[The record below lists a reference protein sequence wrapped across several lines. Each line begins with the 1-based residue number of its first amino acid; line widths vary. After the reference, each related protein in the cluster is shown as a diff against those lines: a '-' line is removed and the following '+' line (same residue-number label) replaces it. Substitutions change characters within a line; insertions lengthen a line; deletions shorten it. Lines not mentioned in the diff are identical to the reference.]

1 MSAPDTPRDPFAA
14 LRDAG
19 ARILE
24 TQHARE
30 PGPAAALLA
39 DVATADHGDAL
50 AVLRRCLDE
59 LDPPAPAPSEAV
71 TADLLRAA
79 EFVQTADPADEGERR
94 EAVRLL
100 RAALDPPAPAAP
112 APVAVRNVTGDPPRA
127 VLSIPR
133 HDGRRDGA
141 VLSVG
146 TVALLAGAG
155 GASKTTLSLQIA
167 LTAAATAD
175 GADREACGGA
185 LIVAGGPVIL
195 ATYEDALPVLRD
207 RTLRMAERG
216 GASLTAGLDRLH
228 LLDLA
233 GWPLYGPP
241 DGMGYSAPP
250 GPAPGWAPLW
260 QAVEATGARLVIVDP
275 ALAAF
280 TGESN
285 AAGPVRSFIGAL
297 AAEAAKRRAAVL
309 LIAHSTK
316 AARTRSNGTPDVYD
330 PGQIGGS
337 SHWTDGARGALSL
350 TRDAVA
356 PDRHRLAIVKANYG
370 PSLVSVTLSAA
381 RTAGGALVGLD
392 ARDGVAWQHGDPK
405 PDPKPDKATGA
416 PAAPASNG
424 KENPF
429 A

>member
-1 MSAPDTPRDPFAA
+1 MSAPDTPRDPFDV
-14 LRDAG
+14 LRATC
-19 ARILE
+19 AEILA

-30 PGPAAALLA
+30 PGPAAPLLA
-39 DVATADHGDAL
+39 DGATADHGDAL

-59 LDPPAPAPSEAV
+59 LDPPAPAASEAV

-79 EFVQTADPADEGERR
+79 EFVQTADGGDDGERR
-94 EAVRLL
+94 ETVRLL
-100 RAALDPPAPAAP
+100 RAALDPPPPAPP
-112 APVAVRNVTGDPPRA
+112 APVTVRNVTGDPPA
-127 VLSIPR
+127 PVLSIPR

-155 GASKTTLSLQIA
+155 GAAKTTLALQIA
-167 LTAAATAD
+167 LAAAATTD

-185 LIVAGGPVIL
+185 LIVAGGPVVV

-216 GASLTAGLDRLH
+216 AHLDDGLDRLH

-233 GWPLYGPP
+233 GWPLYAPP
-241 DGMGYSAPP
+241 AGFGYSAPP
-250 GPAPGWAPLW
+250 TAADGWAPLW
-260 QAVEATGARLVIVDP
+260 AAVEATGARLVIVDP

-285 AAGPVRSFIGAL
+285 AAGPVRAFIGAL
-297 AAEAAKRRAAVL
+297 AREAAKRRAAVL
-309 LIAHSTK
+309 LIAHSSK
-316 AARTRSNGTPDVYD
+316 AARGGRRRPYD

-350 TRDAVA
+350 TRDADA

-370 PSLVSVTLSAA
+370 PSLLSIDLAA
-381 RTAGGALVGLD
+381 VRTPGGALVGLD
-392 ARDGVAWQHGDPK
+392 ARDGAATWQHG
-405 PDPKPDKATGA
+405 A
-416 PAAPASNG
+416 PAEATAAASNG
-424 KENPF
+424 
-429 A
+429 AGRVAGV

>member
-1 MSAPDTPRDPFAA
+1 MSDPDTPRDPFEV

-19 ARILE
+19 AAILA

-39 DVATADHGDAL
+39 DVATADHGTAL
-50 AVLRRCLDE
+50 ADARSALDV

-79 EFVQTADPADEGERR
+79 EFIQTAADQGERR
-94 EAVRLL
+94 EAVRLW
-100 RAALDPPAPAAP
+100 RDALDPPDPAAP
-112 APVAVRNVTGDPPRA
+112 APVAVRMVAGDPPA
-127 VLSIPR
+127 PVLSIPRR

-141 VLSVG
+141 LLSVG

-155 GASKTTLSLQIA
+155 GAAKTTLALQIA
-167 LTAAATAD
+167 LTAAATPD

-185 LIVAGGPVIL
+185 LIVAGGPVVV

-207 RTLRMAERG
+207 RTLRMVERG
-216 GASLTAGLDRLH
+216 AHLDDGLDRLH

-241 DGMGYSAPP
+241 AGFGYSAPP
-250 GPAPGWAPLW
+250 EAAGGWAPLW
-260 QAVEATGARLVIVDP
+260 AAVEATGARLVIVDP

-280 TGESN
+280 TGEAN
-285 AAGPVRSFIGAL
+285 AGGPVRSFISAL
-297 AAEAAKRRAAVL
+297 AGEAAKRRAAVL
-309 LIAHSTK
+309 LIAHSSK
-316 AARTRSNGTPDVYD
+316 AARREGDPYD

-350 TRDAVA
+350 SRTADA

-370 PSLVSVTLSAA
+370 PSMVSANLTTC
-381 RTAGGALVGLD
+381 RTTGGALIGLD
-392 ARDGVAWQHGDPK
+392 GAGATWQHGAPSA
-405 PDPKPDKATGA
+405 AT
-416 PAAPASNG
+416 ASNG
-424 KENPF
+424 KAADGKYAPGEVAP
-429 A
+429 

>member
-1 MSAPDTPRDPFAA
+1 MSAPDTPRDPFDV
-14 LRDAG
+14 LRATC
-19 ARILE
+19 AEILA

-30 PGPAAALLA
+30 PGPAAPLLA
-39 DVATADHGDAL
+39 DGATADHGDAL

-59 LDPPAPAPSEAV
+59 LDPPAPAASEAV

-79 EFVQTADPADEGERR
+79 EFVQTADGGDDGERR
-94 EAVRLL
+94 ETVRLL
-100 RAALDPPAPAAP
+100 RAALDPPPPAPP
-112 APVAVRNVTGDPPRA
+112 APVTVRNVTGDPPA
-127 VLSIPR
+127 PVLSIPR

-146 TVALLAGAG
+146 TVATAGRCRRCCQDHA
-155 GASKTTLSLQIA
+155 LPCRCA
-167 LTAAATAD
+167 LTAAATPD
-175 GADREACGGA
+175 GADRPACGGA
-185 LIVAGGPVIL
+185 LIVAGGPVVM
-195 ATYEDALPVLRD
+195 ASYEDALPVIRD
-207 RTLRMAERG
+207 RVLRMVERG
-216 GASLTAGLDRLH
+216 AHLVDGLDRLH

-250 GPAPGWAPLW
+250 APAAGWAPLW
-260 QAVEATGARLVIVDP
+260 SAVDTTGARLVIVDP

-297 AAEAAKRRAAVL
+297 AGEAAKRRAAVL
-309 LIAHSTK
+309 LIAHSSK
-316 AARTRSNGTPDVYD
+316 AARGPDARPYD

-350 TRDAVA
+350 TRDADA

-370 PSLVSVTLSAA
+370 PSHVSAALSAG
-381 RTAGGALVGLD
+381 RTDRGALVGLYG
-392 ARDGVAWQHGDPK
+392 AATWQHG
-405 PDPKPDKATGA
+405 A
-416 PAAPASNG
+416 PAEATAAASNG
-424 KENPF
+424 
-429 A
+429 AGRVAGV

>member
-94 EAVRLL
+94 EAVRLW
-100 RAALDPPAPAAP
+100 RDALDPPAPAP
-112 APVAVRNVTGDPPRA
+112 PSPVAVRNVTGDPPA
-127 VLSIPR
+127 PVLSIPGP
-133 HDGRRDGA
+133 DGRRDGA

-155 GASKTTLSLQIA
+155 GASKTTLALQIA
-167 LTAAATAD
+167 LTAAATRD
-175 GADREACGGA
+175 GAAGEACGGA
-185 LIVAGGPVIL
+185 LIVAGGPVVV

-207 RTLRMAERG
+207 RVLRMVKRG
-216 GASLTAGLDRLH
+216 AHLVDGLDRLH

-233 GWPLYGPP
+233 GWPLYGPA

-250 GPAPGWAPLW
+250 SAAGGWAPLW
-260 QAVEATGARLVIVDP
+260 AAVEATGARLVIVDP

-285 AAGPVRSFIGAL
+285 AAGPVRAFIGAL
-297 AAEAAKRRAAVL
+297 AAEAARRRAAVL
-309 LIAHSTK
+309 LIAHSSK
-316 AARTRSNGTPDVYD
+316 AGRGADARIYD
-330 PGQIGGS
+330 PAQVGGS
-337 SHWTDGARGALSL
+337 THWTDGARGAMSLS
-350 TRDAVA
+350 RSDDA
-356 PDRHRLAIVKANYG
+356 PGDHRLAVVKANYG
-370 PSLVSVTLSAA
+370 PSPLSIGLSMHW
-381 RTAGGALVGLD
+381 TAGGALVGLD
-392 ARDGVAWQHGDPK
+392 ARDGATWQHGDPK
-405 PDPKPDKATGA
+405 ATA
-416 PAAPASNG
+416 EASNG
-424 KENPF
+424 AGKVNPH

>member
-1 MSAPDTPRDPFAA
+1 MSAPDTPRDPFDV
-14 LRDAG
+14 LRATC
-19 ARILE
+19 AEILA

-30 PGPAAALLA
+30 PGPAAPLLA
-39 DVATADHGDAL
+39 DGATADHGDAL

-59 LDPPAPAPSEAV
+59 LDPPAPAASEAV

-79 EFVQTADPADEGERR
+79 EFVQTADGGDDGERR
-94 EAVRLL
+94 ETVRLL
-100 RAALDPPAPAAP
+100 RAALDPPPPAPP
-112 APVAVRNVTGDPPRA
+112 APVTVRNVTGDPPA
-127 VLSIPR
+127 PVLSIPR

-155 GASKTTLSLQIA
+155 GAAKTTLALQIA
-167 LTAAATAD
+167 LAAAATTD

-185 LIVAGGPVIL
+185 LIVAGGPVVV

-216 GASLTAGLDRLH
+216 AHLDDGLDRLH

-233 GWPLYGPP
+233 GWPLYAPP
-241 DGMGYSAPP
+241 AGFGYSAPP
-250 GPAPGWAPLW
+250 TAADGWAPLW
-260 QAVEATGARLVIVDP
+260 SAVEATGARLVIVDP

-285 AAGPVRSFIGAL
+285 AAGPVRAFIGAL
-297 AAEAAKRRAAVL
+297 AREAAKRRAAVL
-309 LIAHSTK
+309 LIAHSSK
-316 AARTRSNGTPDVYD
+316 AARADDAKVYD

-350 TRDAVA
+350 SRYHDA
-356 PDRHRLAIVKANYG
+356 PDRHRLAVVKANYG
-370 PSLVSVTLSAA
+370 PSMVSTDLTTC
-381 RTAGGALVGLD
+381 RTTGGALVGLD
-392 ARDGVAWQHGDPK
+392 GAGAAWQHGTPSS
-405 PDPKPDKATGA
+405 A
-416 PAAPASNG
+416 PRNGRTPADVDVS
-424 KENPF
+424 EV
-429 A
+429 